1 MTSTLPP
8 QLDTLLAQEPLQ
20 LLSEAG
26 RQALRQRGS
35 VQRFGEGQR
44 LSEAGAIGDR
54 VLVLLEG
61 EARLLGERDG
71 RPFTLERLGPGAIVG
86 LVSMLRADPCEAV
99 SAATPVLALA
109 IPDALMLELL
119 TAEAEAPFRGWAQR
133 HLWSAELHAL
143 LERQEQA
150 RGAGGFDPVRW
161 RQQLETLRSRCRLL
175 APSELASAPPAAD
188 ERLVLASANVA
199 DQPLGS
205 PLRADAPLPKPRPP
219 LPLRLLVLPAEALA
233 TAPSTSLATAA
244 TTALVPGADPWASA
258 EPAPG
263 AEPPAGADPLPTSLD
278 LGQPS
283 ASRGLQLVR
292 GRGVLEETLACF
304 QMLGRLLEL
313 PYRRDAVEKI
323 LRDGL
328 RRGKSPDLPLC
339 GQIAAMLG
347 LLVSGARVPAP
358 AATRLITPCLIA
370 WKDSF
375 AVVAQSNAA
384 GLTLASPADGW
395 VRLSPAQIA
404 EQWPEGLDV
413 LLLER
418 STTTPEQKFG
428 PGWFWPA
435 LKRYRGMLIQVLV
448 ASFVVQLFSLANPL
462 LIQVIIDKVIS
473 QRSLDTLQILGMAL
487 VVVTLMEGVIGSL
500 RTFLFTDTTNRID
513 LRLGAEVIDHL
524 LRLPLGYF
532 DRRPVGEL
540 GTRIAELEKIR
551 NFLTGQALIT
561 VLDAAFSVIYIIVMA
576 LYSWLLTL
584 IALAVLPIQIGLT
597 LLGAPLFRR
606 QYRQAAEE
614 NARTQSHLVEV
625 LTGVQTVKAQNV
637 EMVSRWK
644 WQEYYAKYISRTFE
658 KTITG
663 TFLNETSQVLQKL
676 SQLLVLWVGATL
688 VLKGELTLGQLIAF
702 RIISGYVTQP
712 LLRLSSIWQSIQELR
727 VSFERLADVVDTPEE
742 STPTDR
748 ANIPLPPVEGDV
760 EYENVSFRFN
770 PGGAEVL
777 TNINLHIP
785 KGTFVGV
792 VGQSGSGKSTL
803 MKLLPRLYSPSSGR
817 ILVDGYNIEKVEL
830 YSLRRQVGIVPQD
843 PLLFSGTISENIALT
858 EPDATSDAIV
868 RAARIACAHDFIMD
882 LSSGY
887 STPLGERGA
896 SLSGGQRQRIAIART
911 LLANPQMLV
920 LDEATSALDYDTER
934 QVCDNLREAMAH
946 ATVFFITHRLSTI
959 RRADVIVMMH
969 QGAIV
974 ELGSHDELMARKG
987 RYFALY
993 RQQEAS

>member
-1 MTSTLPP
+1 MTSTVPGRTDWLTLPP
-8 QLDTLLAQEPLQ
+8 FDGLSAAGHERLLAEARPCRFRVGED
-20 LLSEAG
+20 LSSAG
-26 RQALRQRGS
+26 N
-35 VQRFGEGQR
+35 
-44 LSEAGAIGDR
+44 IGDR

-61 EARLLGERDG
+61 DARLLAERDG
-71 RPFTLERLGPGAIVG
+71 RPFTIERLGPGAVVG
-86 LVSMLRADPCEAV
+86 LASLLRAEGIEPV
-99 SAATPVLALA
+99 SAASDLLATA
-109 IPDALMLELL
+109 IPDAVMLELL
-119 TAEAEAPFRGWAQR
+119 LAEDGLRQWCGR
-133 HLWSAELHAL
+133 HLWTAELHQLLLQREGAAAGRFDPAL
-143 LERQEQA
+143 WREKLERLRHRA
-150 RGAGGFDPVRW
+150 RAVSPDDGAV
-161 RQQLETLRSRCRLL
+161 TLLDGEELL
-175 APSELASAPPAAD
+175 
-188 ERLVLASANVA
+188 LASANVPDLA
-199 DQPLGS
+199 IGS
-205 PLRADAPLPKPRPP
+205 VLDPAVPLPQARPP
-219 LPLRLLVLPAEALA
+219 LPLRLVALAPAPAE
-233 TAPSTSLATAA
+233 
-244 TTALVPGADPWASA
+244 D
-258 EPAPG
+258 PAPKPIG
-263 AEPPAGADPLPTSLD
+263 AEAGGPGEPIEAEAGGLAQPSSLD
-278 LGQPS
+278 LGQER
-283 ASRGLQLVR
+283 ADRHLTLVR
-292 GRGVLEETLACF
+292 GNGPLEETLACF
-304 QMLGRLLEL
+304 QMLGKLLEL
-313 PYRRDAVEKI
+313 PYRRDAVDKI
-323 LRDGL
+323 LRDKM
-328 RRGKSPDLPLC
+328 RRGQPPDLQLC

-347 LLVSGARVPAP
+347 LLVTGAKVPA
-358 AATRLITPCLIA
+358 ASATRLITPCLVP
-370 WKDSF
+370 WKEGF
-375 AVVAQSNAA
+375 AVATASNAA
-384 GLTLASPADGW
+384 GLRLASPAEGW
-395 VRLSPAQIA
+395 VHLSPAQIA
-404 EQWPEGLDV
+404 EQYPEGLEL

-418 STTTPEQKFG
+418 SIDTPEQTFG

-435 LKRYRGMLIQVLV
+435 LKRYRGMLLQVLL

-532 DRRPVGEL
+532 DKRPVGEL

-561 VLDAAFSVIYIIVMA
+561 LLDAAFSVIYIIVMA
-576 LYSWLLTL
+576 IYSWLLTL
-584 IALAVLPIQIGLT
+584 IALAVLPIQVGLT

-625 LTGVQTVKAQNV
+625 LTGIQTVKAQNV

-644 WQEYYAKYISRTFE
+644 WQEMYAKYISRTFE

-663 TFLNETSQVLQKL
+663 TFLNETSSVLQKL

-712 LLRLSSIWQSIQELR
+712 LLRLSSIWQNIQELR

-742 STPTDR
+742 SSEADR
-748 ANIPLPPVEGDV
+748 GHIPLPPVKGDV
-760 EYENVSFRFN
+760 VFENLSFRFN
-770 PGGAEVL
+770 PGGPEVL
-777 TNINLHIP
+777 SNVSLHVP
-785 KGTFVGV
+785 PGTFTGV

-803 MKLLPRLYSPSSGR
+803 MKLLPRLYAPTKGR
-817 ILVDGYNIEKVEL
+817 ILVDGYDIDKVEL

-858 EPDATSDAIV
+858 NPEAPSDAIV
-868 RAARIACAHDFIMD
+868 QAARIAGAHDFIME
-882 LSSGY
+882 LSAGY

-911 LLANPQMLV
+911 LLSQPQLLV
-920 LDEATSALDYDTER
+920 MDEATSALDYDTER
-934 QVCDNLREAMAH
+934 QVCDNLREAMSQS
-946 ATVFFITHRLSTI
+946 TVFFITHRLSTI
-959 RRADVIVMMH
+959 RRADLIVMMH

-974 ELGSHDELMARKG
+974 ETGTHDELMALKG

-993 RQQEAS
+993 RQQEAG

>member
-1 MTSTLPP
+1 MTSTIPGRTDWLTLPP
-8 QLDTLLAQEPLQ
+8 FDGLSAAGRERLLAESRPCRFRVGED
-20 LLSEAG
+20 LSSAG
-26 RQALRQRGS
+26 S
-35 VQRFGEGQR
+35 
-44 LSEAGAIGDR
+44 IGDR
-54 VLVLLEG
+54 ILVLHEG
-61 EARLLGERDG
+61 EARLLAERDG
-71 RPFTLERLGPGAIVG
+71 RPFTLERLEPGAIVG
-86 LVSMLRADPCEAV
+86 LVSLLRAEGIEAV
-99 SAATPVLALA
+99 SAASDLLATA
-109 IPDALMLELL
+109 VPDTLMLELL
-119 TAEAEAPFRGWAQR
+119 LAEDGLRQWCGR
-133 HLWSAELHAL
+133 HLWTAELHQLLLQREGAAAGPFEPAL
-143 LERQEQA
+143 WREKLERLRLRA
-150 RGAGGFDPVRW
+150 RGVLPTSNGPIALQEG
-161 RQQLETLRSRCRLL
+161 EELL
-175 APSELASAPPAAD
+175 
-188 ERLVLASANVA
+188 LASANVPDLA
-199 DQPLGS
+199 IGS
-205 PLRADAPLPKPRPP
+205 LLAAAEALPQPRPP
-219 LPLRLLVLPAEALA
+219 LPLRLLALA
-233 TAPSTSLATAA
+233 
-244 TTALVPGADPWASA
+244 
-258 EPAPG
+258 PAP
-263 AEPPAGADPLPTSLD
+263 AVASTPAISQTAQAIVPIEADAGGLAQPSSLD
-278 LGQPS
+278 LGQER
-283 ASRGLQLVR
+283 ADRGLVLVR
-292 GRGVLEETLACF
+292 GSGPLEETLACF
-304 QMLGRLLEL
+304 QMLGKLLEL
-313 PYRRDAVEKI
+313 PYRRDAVDKI
-323 LRDGL
+323 LRDKM
-328 RRGKSPDLPLC
+328 RRGQPPDLQLC

-347 LLVSGARVPAP
+347 LLVTGAKVPA
-358 AATRLITPCLIA
+358 ASATRLITPCLVPWKEGFAIA
-370 WKDSF
+370 T
-375 AVVAQSNAA
+375 ASNAA
-384 GLTLASPADGW
+384 GLRLASPAEGW
-395 VRLSPAQIA
+395 VQLSPAQIA
-404 EQWPEGLDV
+404 EQYPEGLEL

-418 STTTPEQKFG
+418 SIDTPEQTFG

-435 LKRYRGMLIQVLV
+435 LKRYRGMLLQVLL

-532 DRRPVGEL
+532 DKRPVGEL

-561 VLDAAFSVIYIIVMA
+561 LLDAAFSVIYIIVMA
-576 LYSWLLTL
+576 IYSWLLTI

-625 LTGVQTVKAQNV
+625 LTGIQTVKAQNV

-644 WQEYYAKYISRTFE
+644 WQELYARYISRTFE

-663 TFLNETSQVLQKL
+663 TFLNETSSVLQKL
-676 SQLLVLWVGATL
+676 SQLLVLWVGATM

-712 LLRLSSIWQSIQELR
+712 LLRLSSIWQNIQELR

-742 STPTDR
+742 SSEADR
-748 ANIPLPPVEGDV
+748 GHIPLPPVKGDV
-760 EYENVSFRFN
+760 VFENLSFRFN
-770 PGGAEVL
+770 PGGPEVL
-777 TNINLHIP
+777 TNVSLHVP
-785 KGTFVGV
+785 PGTFIGI

-803 MKLLPRLYSPSSGR
+803 MKLLPRLYSPTKGR
-817 ILVDGYNIEKVEL
+817 ILVDGYDIDKVEL

-858 EPDATSDAIV
+858 NPEAPSDAIV
-868 RAARIACAHDFIMD
+868 EAARIAGAHDFIME

-911 LLANPQMLV
+911 LLSQPQLLV
-920 LDEATSALDYDTER
+920 MDEATSALDYDTER
-934 QVCDNLREAMAH
+934 QVCDNLREAMSQS
-946 ATVFFITHRLSTI
+946 TVFFITHRLSTI
-959 RRADVIVMMH
+959 RRADLIVMMH

-974 ELGSHDELMARKG
+974 ETGSHEELMAMKG

-993 RQQEAS
+993 RQQEAG

>member
-1 MTSTLPP
+1 MTSTVPGRTDWLTLPP
-8 QLDTLLAQEPLQ
+8 FDGLSAAGHERLLAEARPCRFRVGED
-20 LLSEAG
+20 LSSAG
-26 RQALRQRGS
+26 N
-35 VQRFGEGQR
+35 
-44 LSEAGAIGDR
+44 IGDR

-61 EARLLGERDG
+61 DARLLAERDG
-71 RPFTLERLGPGAIVG
+71 RPFTIERLGPGAVVG
-86 LVSMLRADPCEAV
+86 LASLLRAEGIEPV
-99 SAATPVLALA
+99 SAASDLLATA
-109 IPDALMLELL
+109 IPDAVMLELL
-119 TAEAEAPFRGWAQR
+119 LAEDGLRQWCGR
-133 HLWSAELHAL
+133 HLWTAELHQLLLRREGAAAGRFDPAL
-143 LERQEQA
+143 WREKLERLRHRA
-150 RGAGGFDPVRW
+150 RAVSPDDGAV
-161 RQQLETLRSRCRLL
+161 TLLDGEELL
-175 APSELASAPPAAD
+175 
-188 ERLVLASANVA
+188 LASANVPDLA
-199 DQPLGS
+199 IGS
-205 PLRADAPLPKPRPP
+205 VLNPTEPLPQARPP
-219 LPLRLLVLPAEALA
+219 LPLRLVALAPAPAE
-233 TAPSTSLATAA
+233 
-244 TTALVPGADPWASA
+244 D
-258 EPAPG
+258 PAPKPIG
-263 AEPPAGADPLPTSLD
+263 AEAGGPGEPIEAEAGGLAQPSSLD
-278 LGQPS
+278 LGQER
-283 ASRGLQLVR
+283 ADRHLTLVR
-292 GRGVLEETLACF
+292 GNGPLEETLACF
-304 QMLGRLLEL
+304 QMLGKLLEL
-313 PYRRDAVEKI
+313 PYRRDAVDKI
-323 LRDGL
+323 LRDKM
-328 RRGKSPDLPLC
+328 RRGQPPDLQLC

-347 LLVSGARVPAP
+347 LLVTGAKVPA
-358 AATRLITPCLIA
+358 ASATRLITPCLVP
-370 WKDSF
+370 WKEGF
-375 AVVAQSNAA
+375 AVATASNAA
-384 GLTLASPADGW
+384 GLRLASPAEGW
-395 VRLSPAQIA
+395 VHLSPAQIA
-404 EQWPEGLDV
+404 EQYPEGLEL

-418 STTTPEQKFG
+418 SIDTPEQTFG

-435 LKRYRGMLIQVLV
+435 LKRYRGMLLQVLL

-532 DRRPVGEL
+532 DKRPVGEL

-561 VLDAAFSVIYIIVMA
+561 LLDAAFSVIYIIVMA
-576 LYSWLLTL
+576 IYSWLLTL
-584 IALAVLPIQIGLT
+584 IALAVLPIQVGLT

-625 LTGVQTVKAQNV
+625 LTGIQTVKAQNV

-644 WQEYYAKYISRTFE
+644 WQEMYAKYISRTFE

-663 TFLNETSQVLQKL
+663 TFLNETSSVLQKL

-712 LLRLSSIWQSIQELR
+712 LLRLSSIWQNIQELR

-742 STPTDR
+742 SSEADR
-748 ANIPLPPVEGDV
+748 GHIPLPPVKGDV
-760 EYENVSFRFN
+760 VFENLSFRFN
-770 PGGAEVL
+770 PGGPEVL
-777 TNINLHIP
+777 SNVSLHVP
-785 KGTFVGV
+785 PGTFTGV

-803 MKLLPRLYSPSSGR
+803 MKLLPRLYAPTKGR
-817 ILVDGYNIEKVEL
+817 ILVDGYDIDKVEL

-858 EPDATSDAIV
+858 NPEAPSDAIV
-868 RAARIACAHDFIMD
+868 QAARIAGAHDFIME
-882 LSSGY
+882 LSAGY

-911 LLANPQMLV
+911 LLSQPQLLV
-920 LDEATSALDYDTER
+920 MDEATSALDYDTER
-934 QVCDNLREAMAH
+934 QVCDNLREAMSQS
-946 ATVFFITHRLSTI
+946 TVFFITHRLSTI
-959 RRADVIVMMH
+959 RRADLIVMMH

-974 ELGSHDELMARKG
+974 ETGTHDELMALKG

-993 RQQEAS
+993 RQQEAG

>member
-1 MTSTLPP
+1 MTSTVPGRTDWLTLPP
-8 QLDTLLAQEPLQ
+8 FDGLSAAGHERLLAEARPCRFRVGED
-20 LLSEAG
+20 LSSAG
-26 RQALRQRGS
+26 N
-35 VQRFGEGQR
+35 
-44 LSEAGAIGDR
+44 IGDR

-61 EARLLGERDG
+61 DARLLAERDG
-71 RPFTLERLGPGAIVG
+71 RPFTIERLGPGAVVG
-86 LVSMLRADPCEAV
+86 LASLLRAEGIEPV
-99 SAATPVLALA
+99 SAASDLLATA
-109 IPDALMLELL
+109 IPDAVMLELL
-119 TAEAEAPFRGWAQR
+119 LAEDGLRQWCGR
-133 HLWSAELHAL
+133 HLWTAELHQLLLQREGAAAGRFDPAL
-143 LERQEQA
+143 WREKLERLRHRA
-150 RGAGGFDPVRW
+150 RAVSPDDGAV
-161 RQQLETLRSRCRLL
+161 TLLDGEELL
-175 APSELASAPPAAD
+175 
-188 ERLVLASANVA
+188 LASANVPDLA
-199 DQPLGS
+199 IGS
-205 PLRADAPLPKPRPP
+205 VLNPTEPLPQARPP
-219 LPLRLLVLPAEALA
+219 LPLRLVALAPAPAE
-233 TAPSTSLATAA
+233 
-244 TTALVPGADPWASA
+244 D
-258 EPAPG
+258 PAPKPIG
-263 AEPPAGADPLPTSLD
+263 AEAGGPGEPIEAEAGGLAQPSSLD
-278 LGQPS
+278 LGQER
-283 ASRGLQLVR
+283 ADRHLTLVR
-292 GRGVLEETLACF
+292 GNGPLEETLACF
-304 QMLGRLLEL
+304 QMLGKLLEL
-313 PYRRDAVEKI
+313 PYRRDAVDKI
-323 LRDGL
+323 LRDKM
-328 RRGKSPDLPLC
+328 RRGQPPDLQLC

-347 LLVSGARVPAP
+347 LLVTGAKVPA
-358 AATRLITPCLIA
+358 ASATRLITPCLVPWKEGFAIA
-370 WKDSF
+370 T
-375 AVVAQSNAA
+375 ASNAA
-384 GLTLASPADGW
+384 GLRLASPAEGW
-395 VRLSPAQIA
+395 VHLSPAQIA
-404 EQWPEGLDV
+404 EQYPEGLEL

-418 STTTPEQKFG
+418 SIDTPEQTFG

-435 LKRYRGMLIQVLV
+435 LKRYRGMLLQVLL

-532 DRRPVGEL
+532 DKRPVGEL

-561 VLDAAFSVIYIIVMA
+561 LLDAAFSVIYIIVMA
-576 LYSWLLTL
+576 VYSWLLTL
-584 IALAVLPIQIGLT
+584 IALAVLPIQVGLT

-625 LTGVQTVKAQNV
+625 LTGIQTVKAQNV

-644 WQEYYAKYISRTFE
+644 WQEMYAKYISRTFE

-663 TFLNETSQVLQKL
+663 TFLNETSSVLQKL

-712 LLRLSSIWQSIQELR
+712 LLRLSSIWQNIQELR

-742 STPTDR
+742 SSEADR
-748 ANIPLPPVEGDV
+748 GHIPLPPVKGDV
-760 EYENVSFRFN
+760 VFENLDFRFN
-770 PGGAEVL
+770 PGGPEVL
-777 TNINLHIP
+777 SNVSLHVP
-785 KGTFVGV
+785 PGTFTGV

-803 MKLLPRLYSPSSGR
+803 MKLLPRLYAPTKGR
-817 ILVDGYNIEKVEL
+817 ILVDGYDIDKVEL

-858 EPDATSDAIV
+858 NPEAPSDAIV
-868 RAARIACAHDFIMD
+868 QAARIAGAHDFIME
-882 LSSGY
+882 LSAGY

-911 LLANPQMLV
+911 LLSQPQLLV
-920 LDEATSALDYDTER
+920 MDEATSALDYDTER
-934 QVCDNLREAMAH
+934 QVCDNLREAMSQS
-946 ATVFFITHRLSTI
+946 TVFFITHRLSTI
-959 RRADVIVMMH
+959 RRADLIVMMH

-974 ELGSHDELMARKG
+974 ETGTHDELMALKG

-993 RQQEAS
+993 RQQEAG

>member
-1 MTSTLPP
+1 MTSTVPGRTDWLTLPP
-8 QLDTLLAQEPLQ
+8 FDGLSAAGRERLLAEAHPCRFRVGED
-20 LLSEAG
+20 LSSAG
-26 RQALRQRGS
+26 S
-35 VQRFGEGQR
+35 I
-44 LSEAGAIGDR
+44 SDR
-54 VLVLLEG
+54 VLVLHEG
-61 EARLLGERDG
+61 EARLLAERDG

-86 LVSMLRADPCEAV
+86 LVSLLRAEGIEPV
-99 SAATPVLALA
+99 SAASDLLATA

-119 TAEAEAPFRGWAQR
+119 LAEDGLRQWCGR
-133 HLWSAELHAL
+133 HLWTAELHQLLLQREGAAAGRFDPAL
-143 LERQEQA
+143 WREKLERLRLRA
-150 RGAGGFDPVRW
+150 RGVLPTGDGPIALQDG
-161 RQQLETLRSRCRLL
+161 EELL
-175 APSELASAPPAAD
+175 
-188 ERLVLASANVA
+188 LASANVPDLA
-199 DQPLGS
+199 IGS
-205 PLRADAPLPKPRPP
+205 VLAAAEALPQPRPP
-219 LPLRLLVLPAEALA
+219 LPLRLLALA
-233 TAPSTSLATAA
+233 
-244 TTALVPGADPWASA
+244 
-258 EPAPG
+258 PAPALAPTPG
-263 AEPPAGADPLPTSLD
+263 ISPAAQAIVPTEADAGGPAQPSSLD
-278 LGQPS
+278 LGQDR
-283 ASRGLQLVR
+283 ADRHLTLVR
-292 GRGVLEETLACF
+292 GSGPLEETLACF
-304 QMLGRLLEL
+304 QMLGKLLEL
-313 PYRRDAVEKI
+313 PYRRDAVDKI
-323 LRDGL
+323 LRDKM
-328 RRGKSPDLPLC
+328 RRGQPPDLQLC

-347 LLVSGARVPAP
+347 LLVTGAKVPA
-358 AATRLITPCLIA
+358 ASATRLITPCLVPWKEGFAIA
-370 WKDSF
+370 T
-375 AVVAQSNAA
+375 ASNAA
-384 GLTLASPADGW
+384 GLRLASPAEGW
-395 VRLSPAQIA
+395 VQLSPAQIA
-404 EQWPEGLDV
+404 EQYPEGLEL

-418 STTTPEQKFG
+418 SIDTPEQTFG

-435 LKRYRGMLIQVLV
+435 LKRYRGMLLQVLL

-532 DRRPVGEL
+532 DKRPVGEL

-561 VLDAAFSVIYIIVMA
+561 LLDAAFSVIYIIVMA
-576 LYSWLLTL
+576 IYSWLLTI
-584 IALAVLPIQIGLT
+584 IALAVLPIQVGLT

-625 LTGVQTVKAQNV
+625 LTGIQTVKAQNV

-644 WQEYYAKYISRTFE
+644 WQELYAKYISRTFE

-663 TFLNETSQVLQKL
+663 TFLNETSSVLQKL
-676 SQLLVLWVGATL
+676 SQLLVLWVGATM

-712 LLRLSSIWQSIQELR
+712 LLRLSSIWQNIQELR

-742 STPTDR
+742 SSEADR
-748 ANIPLPPVEGDV
+748 GHIPLPPVKGDV
-760 EYENVSFRFN
+760 VFENLSFRFN
-770 PGGAEVL
+770 PGGPEVL
-777 TNINLHIP
+777 TNVSLHVP
-785 KGTFVGV
+785 SGTFTGI

-803 MKLLPRLYSPSSGR
+803 MKLLPRLYSPTKGR
-817 ILVDGYNIEKVEL
+817 ILVDGYDIDKVEL

-858 EPDATSDAIV
+858 NPEAPSDAIV
-868 RAARIACAHDFIMD
+868 EAARIAGAHDFIME

-911 LLANPQMLV
+911 LLSQPQLLV
-920 LDEATSALDYDTER
+920 MDEATSALDYDTER
-934 QVCDNLREAMAH
+934 QVCDNLREAMSQS
-946 ATVFFITHRLSTI
+946 TVFFITHRLSTI
-959 RRADVIVMMH
+959 RRADLIVMMH

-974 ELGSHDELMARKG
+974 ETGSHEELMAMKG

-993 RQQEAS
+993 RQQEAG